1 MVCRAGFG
9 RFASLG
15 FRNGPNARGH
25 ARRGIASRIGLPR
38 ARSGVSVRASPGIRL
53 KLKSVPPSTDRG
65 GMEKASRRRCTSCR
79 KWYRPHPSA
88 SRTEQTCSRA
98 CQRTRLG
105 KLSKRRRKR
114 ALLEHREQ
122 ELARQQVCR
131 ERRHQTRKAIATAD
145 PPLRSAAS
153 RSTLSLQAIATM
165 EVILE
170 NWDKKTGRSRSR
182 LLVDLRA
189 VVWEIGKNVG
199 HVGTKEGSSHAPAP
213 KA

>member
-25 ARRGIASRIGLPR
+25 ARRHRLSHRSPSRTKRRLCP
-38 ARSGVSVRASPGIRL
+38 SVSAAIRL
-53 KLKSVPPSTDRG
+53 KSDTPSTDRG